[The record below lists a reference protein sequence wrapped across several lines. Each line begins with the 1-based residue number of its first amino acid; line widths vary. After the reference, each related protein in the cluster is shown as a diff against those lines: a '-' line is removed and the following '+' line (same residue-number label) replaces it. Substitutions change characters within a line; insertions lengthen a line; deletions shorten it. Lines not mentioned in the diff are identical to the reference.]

1 MQIDAQQDEEM
12 EEEEI
17 EENGVTLNRTP
28 LQELVERVAAADDKK
43 GTSKKKTKKRKTSEE
58 NEFDKEACESAM
70 LWIRRAMFSRFTEE
84 DKLKRG
90 MTGPAISK
98 CTVSLAKHIFDSYG
112 SWLQMSE
119 DEISAQLKIWF
130 SSTKLEALLKSKK
143 RKPL

>member
-12 EEEEI
+12 EEEES
-17 EENGVTLNRTP
+17 EENGVTLNHAP

-43 GTSKKKTKKRKTSEE
+43 ETSKKKKKKKRKTSEE
-58 NEFDKEACESAM
+58 NEFDKEACENAM

-98 CTVSLAKHIFDSYG
+98 CTLSLAKHIFDSYG

-119 DEISAQLKIWF
+119 DEIR
-130 SSTKLEALLKSKK
+130 TCV
-143 RKPL
+143 